1 MNPIEQF
8 LRKVSYKFPK
18 GYPDID
24 DPKDWLMLEGILGEM
39 GIELYEGVLNWGDL
53 SSASRKYYR
62 LNIIDDK
69 IN

>member
-24 DPKDWLMLEGILGEM
+24 DPKDWLMLEGMLKEM
-39 GIELYEGVLNWGDL
+39 GIETTRNSFNPL
-53 SSASRKYYR
+53 RIK
-62 LNIIDDK
+62 
-69 IN
+69 